1 MNLRGPRELDI
12 SHLNSDSWFWEVTEK
27 REMTEKWKKCI
38 ISSILEDKAF
48 KVAEWYQKGKNI

>member
-27 REMTEKWKKCI
+27 GEMTGKWKKYI
-38 ISSILEDKAF
+38 ISSILEDKTF
-48 KVAEWYQKGKNI
+48 KVAVLY